1 MNNIAGSPD
10 DFRRGYDDAIALR
23 RPSPNSALYLK
34 GYERGVYVR
43 EVREAVSRSLGNN
56 HIGCGVEVVYE

>member
-1 MNNIAGSPD
+1 MTFAITGTQD
-10 DFRRGYDDAIALR
+10 DFRRGYEDAYYWR

-43 EVREAVSRSLGNN
+43 EVLGEKMEFEKELSFPSG
-56 HIGCGVEVVYE
+56 I